1 MVCPPECMVK
11 SNTRQEK
18 RWKVFV
24 YSFRDAFNALQA
36 NDPLRMAGAT
46 AFFTT
51 FALPAILVIIIQT
64 LRLIFEPR
72 IISRQLFGELREV
85 IGPEATHEVVE
96 TLQAFRG
103 IAQNWL
109 IAGVGFVFLL
119 FVATTLLKVMTSSVN
134 QLWSL
139 RPVVRGNFKQIM
151 VSRLKGVALIL
162 CTGVLFVI
170 GIVGDSAQAFIGEYL
185 TRYWPNVGVYY
196 NSVLQYLLS
205 LLTATLWFA
214 LVFYLLPDGRVR
226 WKIIFTGA
234 FVTAVLFTIG
244 KIVLR
249 WLLTYSNINS
259 IYGASAST
267 VLLLLFVFYVSLIFY
282 YGATFAN
289 VWANASGKPI
299 QPRKYAI
306 KYQLQDVE
314 PE

>member
-11 SNTRQEK
+11 SNIRQEK

-24 YSFRDAFNALQA
+24 YSFRDAFNVLQA

>member
-1 MVCPPECMVK
+1 MVNSK
-11 SNTRQEK
+11 SGK
-18 RWKVFV
+18 GSRWKVFV
-24 YSFRDAFNALQA
+24 YSFRKAFDVLQA

-51 FALPAILVIIIQT
+51 FALPAILIIIIQA
-64 LRLIFEPR
+64 LRLLFEPR
-72 IISRQLFGELREV
+72 LISRQLFGELREV

-96 TLQAFRG
+96 TLRAFRG

-109 IAGVGFVFLL
+109 IAGIGFVFLL

-134 QLWSL
+134 QLWSI
-139 RPVVRGNFKQIM
+139 RPVVRGNFRRIL

-162 CTGVLFVI
+162 CTGVLFVL
-170 GIVGDSAQAFIGEYL
+170 GIVGDSASAFIGEYL
-185 TRYWPNVGVYY
+185 LRYWPDVGVYY
-196 NSVLQYLLS
+196 NSALQYLLS
-205 LLTATLWFA
+205 VITATLWFF

-226 WKIIFTGA
+226 WKVLLTGA
-234 FVTAVLFTIG
+234 FVTAVLFNLG

-282 YGATFAN
+282 YGASFAH
-289 VWANASGKPI
+289 VWADASGQPI

-306 KYQLQDVE
+306 KYQLQDVK
-314 PE
+314 PV

>member
-1 MVCPPECMVK
+1 MAITQ
-11 SNTRQEK
+11 SRQDK
-18 RWKVFV
+18 RFWTFV
-24 YSFRDAFNALQA
+24 YSFREAFNVLQA

-51 FALPAILVIIIQT
+51 FALPAILIIIIQA
-64 LRLIFEPR
+64 LRLLFEPR
-72 IISRQLFGELREV
+72 IISRQLFGELKEV
-85 IGPEATHEVVE
+85 IGPEATNEVVE

-109 IAGVGFVFLL
+109 IAGIGFVFLL

-134 QLWSL
+134 QLWSI
-139 RPVVRGNFKQIM
+139 RPVARGNFRIIM
-151 VSRLKGVALIL
+151 VSRLKGVVLIL
-162 CTGVLFVI
+162 ATGVLFVL
-170 GIVGDSAQAFIGEYL
+170 GIVGDSASAFIGEYL
-185 TRYWPNVGVYY
+185 LRYWPNVGVYY
-196 NSVLQYLLS
+196 NSALQYLLS
-205 LLTATLWFA
+205 VITATLWFS
-214 LVFYLLPDGRVR
+214 LVLYLLPDGRLN
-226 WKIIFTGA
+226 WKVLLTGA
-234 FVTAVLFTIG
+234 FVTGVLFNIG

-259 IYGASAST
+259 IYGASASM

-289 VWANASGKPI
+289 VWANASGKPV

-306 KYQLQDVE
+306 RYQLQDVK

>member
-1 MVCPPECMVK
+1 MVCMVK

-24 YSFRDAFNALQA
+24 YSFRDAFNVLQA

-51 FALPAILVIIIQT
+51 FALPAILIIIIQA
-64 LRLIFEPR
+64 LRLLFEPR
-72 IISRQLFGELREV
+72 IISRQLFNELREV
-85 IGPEATHEVVE
+85 IGPEVTHEIVE

-151 VSRLKGVALIL
+151 VSRLKGVVLIL

-170 GIVGDSAQAFIGEYL
+170 GIVGDSAQAFIGKHL
-185 TRYWPNVGVYY
+185 TRYWPDVGVYY
-196 NSVLQYLLS
+196 NNVLQYLLS

-226 WKIIFTGA
+226 WKILLTGA
-234 FVTAVLFTIG
+234 FVTAVLFNIG